1 MDAIKE
7 FPPDFE
13 LDSLIEKLIFMEK
26 VEKGLLQLEQD
37 KTISHGKVKELV
49 TSEEQKETEKNYSYQ
64 GLNRSNSFPCLE
76 G

>member
-1 MDAIKE
+1 MKKELALDAIKE

-37 KTISHGKVKELV
+37 KTIPDSKVKELV
-49 TSEEQKETEKNYSYQ
+49 AKW
-64 GLNRSNSFPCLE
+64 
-76 G
+76 